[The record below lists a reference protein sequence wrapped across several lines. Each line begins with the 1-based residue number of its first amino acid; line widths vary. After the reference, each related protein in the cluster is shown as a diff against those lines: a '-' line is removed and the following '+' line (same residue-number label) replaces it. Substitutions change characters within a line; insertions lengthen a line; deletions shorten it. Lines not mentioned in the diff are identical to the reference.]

1 MNITLTNTIKYLFL
15 AFLILSLSNCGIYRK
30 TSSREVPT
38 NSLERAKKN
47 IAEGKGISI
56 QNAFGK
62 KGGTNYEFSSSNPM
76 WRASL
81 ETLDFM
87 PFTTVDYSGGI
98 IITDWYTNETET
110 KESIKITLRFLSNE
124 IRSDSIKIIV
134 HQRLCSKDN
143 SCNTVILNS
152 KIKEEL
158 IASILKKAVIF
169 EEELK
174 KK

>member
-1 MNITLTNTIKYLFL
+1 MNITLTNSIKYLFL
-15 AFLILSLSNCGIYRK
+15 ALLILSLSNCGIYKK
-30 TSSREVPT
+30 TSSREIPT
-38 NSLERAKKN
+38 NSMERAKKN
-47 IAEGKGISI
+47 VAEGRGISI
-56 QNAFGK
+56 QNTFGK
-62 KGGTNYEFSSSNPM
+62 RGNTNYEFSSSNPM

-98 IITDWYTNETET
+98 IITDWYTNETNS
-110 KESIKITLRFLSNE
+110 KEAIKITLRFLSNE

-134 HQRLCSKDN
+134 HQRLCSLNN
-143 SCNTVILNS
+143 SCNTSILNS

-158 IASILKKAVIF
+158 IASILKKATIF
-169 EEELK
+169 EKELK

>member
-38 NSLERAKKN
+38 NSMERAKEN

-98 IITDWYTNETET
+98 IITDWYTNETKT

-134 HQRLCSKDN
+134 HQRLCSNDN

-158 IASILKKAVIF
+158 IASILQKAVIF

>member
-1 MNITLTNTIKYLFL
+1 MNITLSKSINYLFL
-15 AFLILSLSNCGIYRK
+15 ALLILSLSNCGIYRK

-38 NSLERAKKN
+38 NSMERAKKN
-47 IAEGKGISI
+47 VAEGKGISI

-62 KGGTNYEFSSSNPM
+62 KSGTNYEFSSSNPM

-98 IITDWYTNETET
+98 IITDWYTNETKT

-134 HQRLCSKDN
+134 HQRLCSQDN

-158 IASILKKAVIF
+158 IASILKKAIIF
-169 EEELK
+169 EKELK

>member
-1 MNITLTNTIKYLFL
+1 MLINTLKNISFFFILVILLSSCIKFDPKSARDL
-15 AFLILSLSNCGIYRK
+15 
-30 TSSREVPT
+30 PT
-38 NSLERAKKN
+38 DSAERARKN
-47 IAEGKGISI
+47 IEEGRGVSVGNILGGRK
-56 QNAFGK
+56 
-62 KGGTNYEFSSSNPM
+62 GTNYEFSSSNPM

-98 IITDWYTNETET
+98 IITDWYTNETKT

-134 HQRLCSKDN
+134 HQRLCSNDN

-158 IASILKKAVIF
+158 IASILQKAVIF